1 MTIKPIRTEA
11 DYQQALAE
19 IGQLWNAPAG
29 SPEADRLDVLFTLV
43 AAYEAEHHAIDLP
56 DPLAMLEHVMES
68 RGLTH
73 EQLEPYIGS
82 AHLVAAVLNRQRPLT
97 LAMIRRLHRGLGIP
111 ADVLIEPYELARRRA

>member
-11 DYQQALAE
+11 DYQHALAE
-19 IGQLWNAPAG
+19 INQLWNAPTG

-43 AAYEAEHHAIDLP
+43 AAYEAAQHAIDLP

-68 RGLTH
+68 RGLTR
-73 EQLEPYIGS
+73 EALEPYIGS
-82 AHLVAAVLNRQRPLT
+82 ARLVAAVLNRQRPLT

-111 ADVLIEPYELARRRA
+111 AEVLIQPYELARRRA

>member
-1 MTIKPIRTEA
+1 MTIKPIRTET
-11 DYQQALAE
+11 DYQQALRE
-19 IGQLWNAPAG
+19 IEQLWNAPAG
-29 SPEADRLDVLFTLV
+29 SSEADQLDVLFTLV

-73 EQLEPYIGS
+73 EQLEPYLGS
-82 AHLVAAVLNRQRPLT
+82 ARLVEAVLSRQRPLT

-111 ADVLIEPYELARRRA
+111 ADVLIAPYELAKRRA